1 MMWWIVFFTRRN
13 IETGRYETVKRH
25 VFTYE
30 LMMHYRKSEDLCGK
44 VIHECTPNAS
54 RIIYGGDEWYW

>member
-1 MMWWIVFFTRRN
+1 MWWIVFFSRRN
-13 IETGRYETVKRH
+13 EKTGYYETVMRR

-30 LMMHYRKSEDLCGK
+30 LMMHYKKSNDLHDK
-44 VIHECTPNAS
+44 VIHECTPNGS